1 MLRGGIKGI
10 VVLGGNTTWTL
21 EGPNM
26 VNHSWRQITNI
37 MTHKLGQ
44 IEKVGSNEQNS
55 IDRTFL
61 IHSFYIN
68 LNITC

>member
-1 MLRGGIKGI
+1 MEILLGHYRGAK
-10 VVLGGNTTWTL
+10 
-21 EGPNM
+21 
-26 VNHSWRQITNI
+26 HSKPLVETDYNI

-61 IHSFYIN
+61 IHSFFLY
-68 LNITC
+68 